1 MSNMILPRG
10 FAEYR
15 RVDVLF
21 TKLKLL
27 KSARLLFFNFSVL
40 SFTVGMGAASI
51 AFLGTSLDSA
61 LAQLAVGVR
70 LSVSEREA
78 SRREGIAQMPST
90 PNSAPLGEE
99 KTTPQVN
106 VLFVNPSTGDNS
118 AGNGSESAPV
128 KTITQAL
135 RLANA
140 NTVIMLSTG
149 TYSAETG
156 EEFPLML
163 KPGISIQGNSS
174 NQGKEIIIQGGG
186 DYLSRSFAGQ
196 NVTIVG
202 ANQALLTGVTV
213 TNPNRR
219 GYGLWI
225 ESSNP
230 IVAENTFT
238 GNTQDGISVSGNAA
252 PIISKNYFD
261 LNGANGITIAGNSSP
276 QVKENVFHQTG
287 FGINIAQNAAPIV
300 IGNQIQNNRSGIVVQ
315 AKARPILRNNI
326 IQDNKEDGLVAIAQA
341 MPDLGNASEPGGN
354 QFQNNARYDI
364 NASAAKQVISAAGN
378 NLVSD
383 RITGNVDINGTIAL
397 AAPTSQ
403 PAPVPNNVLQEIPPT
418 GEITFSA
425 PELSETN
432 NGQTAPLPSNS
443 ISPNNPVPTQ
453 LNSQLPLLPADTP
466 VSTPISNQQQAT
478 SKVTAFP
485 TPSNLSARQIPTNT
499 QFATPSPAK
508 PSDTPQLNYV
518 RIDPNTIEFTA
529 PEYPSNSVAQPPVSS
544 MRDQI
549 QQPLPILESAA
560 PGASALLPLPDRNIP
575 IKNTRNIRTSSASMP
590 YGGNSATEFSV
601 RYRVVVPLATDKDQ
615 DLVRSLAPGAFTTV
629 WQGQRVMQAGVFSS
643 EYNAKEMLKTLS
655 SNGLR
660 AIVEPLN

>member
-1 MSNMILPRG
+1 MILPRV
-10 FAEYR
+10 FPEYR

-21 TKLKLL
+21 AKLKFL
-27 KSARLLFFNFSVL
+27 KSARLLFFSFSVL

-51 AFLGTSLDSA
+51 AFLGISLDSA
-61 LAQLAVGVR
+61 SAQ
-70 LSVSEREA
+70 
-78 SRREGIAQMPST
+78 IPST
-90 PNSAPLGEE
+90 PNSAPLNQ
-99 KTTPQVN
+99 KTPSQAN
-106 VLFVNPSTGDNS
+106 VLFVNPGVGDDK

-128 KTITQAL
+128 KTITQGL

-140 NTVIMLSTG
+140 NTVIMLSPG

-156 EEFPLML
+156 EEFPLIL
-163 KPGISIQGNSS
+163 KPGISIQGNPS
-174 NQGKEIIIQGGG
+174 NQGKDIIIQGGG

-230 IVAENTFT
+230 VVAENTFT
-238 GNTQDGISVSGNAA
+238 GSTQDGISVCGNAA
-252 PIISKNYFD
+252 PTISKNYFD
-261 LNGANGITIAGNSSP
+261 RNGANGITIAGNSNP

-287 FGINIAQNAAPIV
+287 FGINIAQNAAPIL
-300 IGNQIQNNRSGIVVQ
+300 IGNQIQNNRSGIIVQ
-315 AKARPILRNNI
+315 ANARPILRNNS

-341 MPDLGNASEPGGN
+341 MPDLGSASEPGGN
-354 QFQNNARYDI
+354 TFQNNGRHDI

-383 RITGNVDINGTIAL
+383 RITGKVDINGTTAL
-397 AAPTSQ
+397 ATQTSQ
-403 PAPVPNNVLQEIPPT
+403 PVPNNVLRQIPPT

-425 PELSETN
+425 PETSETT
-432 NGQTAPLPSNS
+432 NGQTSNS
-443 ISPNNPVPTQ
+443 ISANNPVSGQ
-453 LNSQLPLLPADTP
+453 LNSQLLPLMPANNVP
-466 VSTPISNQQQAT
+466 PSLPISKQPPT
-478 SKVTAFP
+478 SRVAGFP
-485 TPSNLSARQIPTNT
+485 TPSSLSGRQILTNA
-499 QFATPSPAK
+499 Q

-529 PEYPSNSVAQPPVSS
+529 PESPSNSVAQPPVSS
-544 MRDQI
+544 MRNQT
-549 QQPLPILESAA
+549 QQPLPILET
-560 PGASALLPLPDRNIP
+560 GASALLPLPDRNIP
-575 IKNTRNIRTSSASMP
+575 IVNTRNLQTSSASIS
-590 YGGNSATEFSV
+590 YSGNSATQFGV
-601 RYRVVVPLATDKDQ
+601 RYRVVVQLATDRDR
-615 DLVRSLAPGAFTTV
+615 DLVKFLAPGAFPTV

-655 SNGLR
+655 SKGLR
-660 AIVEPLN
+660 VIMEPLN

>member
-1 MSNMILPRG
+1 MILTRV
-10 FAEYR
+10 FREYR

-21 TKLKLL
+21 AKLKFL
-27 KSARLLFFNFSVL
+27 KSARLLFFSFSVL
-40 SFTVGMGAASI
+40 SFTLGLVAANM
-51 AFLGTSLDSA
+51 AFLDSA
-61 LAQLAVGVR
+61 LAELAVGVSLR
-70 LSVSEREA
+70 GSKLRVSVSEREV
-78 SRREGIAQMPST
+78 SRIAQMPLT
-90 PNSAPLGEE
+90 PDSAPLGE
-99 KTTPQVN
+99 KTTSQVN
-106 VLFVNPSTGDNS
+106 TLFVNPDVGDDK

-149 TYSAETG
+149 TYSTETG

-163 KPGISIQGNSS
+163 KPGVSIQGNPS
-174 NQGKEIIIQGGG
+174 NQGKDIIIQGGG

-196 NVTIVG
+196 NVAIVG
-202 ANQALLTGVTV
+202 ANQASLTGVTV

-230 IVAENTFT
+230 VIAENTFS
-238 GNTQDGISVSGNAA
+238 GSTQDGISVSGSAA
-252 PIISKNYFD
+252 PTISKNYFD
-261 LNGANGITIAGNSSP
+261 RNGANGITIAGNSSP
-276 QVKENVFHQTG
+276 QVKENVFYQTG

-341 MPDLGNASEPGGN
+341 MPDLGSASEPGGN

-364 NASAAKQVISAAGN
+364 NASAAKQVISAGGN

-383 RITGNVDINGTIAL
+383 RITGNVDINGTTAL

-403 PAPVPNNVLQEIPPT
+403 PAPVPNNVLREIPPT

-425 PELSETN
+425 PEISETN
-432 NGQTAPLPSNS
+432 NGQTSNS
-443 ISPNNPVPTQ
+443 ISANNPVSAK
-453 LNSQLPLLPADTP
+453 LNSQVLPLLPAKIP
-466 VSTPISNQQQAT
+466 ISTPISTQQQAT
-478 SKVTAFP
+478 SKVANFP
-485 TPSNLSARQIPTNT
+485 TPSSLSARQIPTNT
-499 QFATPSPAK
+499 QFATPNPAQ
-508 PSDTPQLNYV
+508 PPDTPQLNYV

-529 PEYPSNSVAQPPVSS
+529 PDYPSNSVAQPPVSS
-544 MRDQI
+544 MRDQT
-549 QQPLPILESAA
+549 QQPLPILETAA
-560 PGASALLPLPDRNIP
+560 PGASALLPLSNHNIP
-575 IKNTRNIRTSSASMP
+575 IDNTRNLRTSSASMP
-590 YGGNSATEFSV
+590 YGGNSATQLGV
-601 RYRVVVPLATDKDQ
+601 RYRVVVTLFTEKDQ
-615 DLVRSLAPGAFTTV
+615 DLVRSLAPGAFPTV
-629 WQGQRVMQAGVFSS
+629 WEGQRVMQAGVFSS

-660 AIVEPLN
+660 AIMEPLN